1 MKNLVNLLLNKD
13 EKKRPQVIDILR
25 MNFVQGHM
33 RKFVESQG
41 KINLNP
47 NMKVKKDIQPETVI
61 QTNQKEEAT
70 LTPQERARLRK
81 AERAEKEFQML
92 TQAAKDARI
101 TQSIGKSL
109 QQQ

>member
-1 MKNLVNLLLNKD
+1 
-13 EKKRPQVIDILR
+13 

-41 KINLNP
+41 QNNLNP
-47 NMKVKKDIQPETVI
+47 SMRVKKDISPATVI
-61 QTNQKEEAT
+61 QTNSKEEST

-101 TQSIGKSL
+101 T
-109 QQQ
+109 